1 LLVFKGITDQFIEP
15 TGLSTFN
22 LPADAFAHSNA
33 DATLSLAAKLTNGD
47 PLPGWV
53 QFNAQAG
60 TFQVTPPP
68 GFSGELEISVSA
80 RDDQGREA
88 TATFKFNVGQG
99 SPAPAGSDGQAAPQG
114 APGQPGAQ
122 PAVGPQGRSSFTDQ
136 LRLAKRGGGMLDL
149 LRAQS
154 DRMDLGRP
162 YAGVPAERTAGSGG
176 LLERLMASRAVQERL
191 AQRVSDLEIRRGD
204 TAGAFTGQ
212 ILVDGRAE
220 RAASGGQALD
230 AAGTRPSSAAAG
242 IGSSARAG

>member
-1 LLVFKGITDQFIEP
+1 
-15 TGLSTFN
+15 
-22 LPADAFAHSNA
+22 
-33 DATLSLAAKLTNGD
+33 
-47 PLPGWV
+47 
-53 QFNAQAG
+53 
-60 TFQVTPPP
+60 
-68 GFSGELEISVSA
+68 LEISVSA

-136 LRLAKRGGGMLDL
+136 LRLANRGGGMLDL

-154 DRMDLGRP
+154 DRMDLGRQN
-162 YAGVPAERTAGSGG
+162 AGGPAERTAASGG

-204 TAGAFTGQ
+204 TAGASAGP
-212 ILVDGRAE
+212 ILVDGRSE
-220 RAASGGQALD
+220 RAASGGQAVD